1 MSGIYKWFSVAILSF
16 VTWCPAQNID
26 PWKTLPVV
34 AEPVFKKDTFNIVR
48 YGAVNDGLTL
58 NTKSINDA
66 ISDCNAKGGGV
77 VWIPNGLWITGPIQ
91 LKSNVNFSLD
101 NNATLLFSKDKSQY
115 ELIESNWEGLPAV
128 RNQSP
133 IWGTNLENIAI
144 TGKGIIDGNGDA
156 WRAVKKDKLTET
168 QWKKLLATGGVV
180 SEDGKQWFP
189 SPQYLAGHK
198 IDKAGV
204 LTNGKTLNDY
214 KDYKD
219 FFRPNLVVLTNCNK
233 ILIDGPIFQN
243 SAAWC
248 LHPLMSQ
255 NVTVRNVLVKNP
267 WYAHNGDGLDVESC
281 SNILIENCVFDVG
294 DDGICIKSGRDEEG
308 RKRAM
313 PTQNLI
319 ARNCV
324 VYQAHGGFVI
334 GSEMS
339 GGVKNMFV
347 ENCTFIGSDI
357 GLRFKTARGRGGMV
371 ENVYVRNISM
381 KEIVGE
387 AILFDM
393 YYMAKDPIV
402 LAGEKRE
409 APKVEL
415 FPVTE
420 GTPQFQ
426 NFVIENVVCNGA
438 EKGIFVRGLPEM
450 KIKNLKFKNINIQSN
465 QGVEISEALGLSF
478 ENVNI
483 ISKNTDPV
491 VSINNTKDVVF
502 DGLKY
507 PENSNLLFNVWGVG
521 TQNIKVLNI
530 DKTKTK
536 ELKRIGEGTSLKSIE
551 IK

>member
-1 MSGIYKWFSVAILSF
+1 MRLIKYSISIPLFLINCLCIS
-16 VTWCPAQNID
+16 QNLD
-26 PWKTLPVV
+26 PWANLPVV
-34 AEPVFKKDTFNIVR
+34 QEAKFKADTFSIVN
-48 YGAVNDGLTL
+48 YGAINDGLTL
-58 NTKSINDA
+58 NSISINKA
-66 ISDCNAKGGGV
+66 ITECNAKGGGV
-77 VWIPNGLWITGPIQ
+77 VKVPNGLWLTGPIEM
-91 LKSNVNFSLD
+91 KSNVNLYVDKS
-101 NNATLLFSKDKSQY
+101 AILLFTKDKSQY
-115 ELIESNWEGLPAV
+115 ELVESNWEGLPAV

-133 IWGTNLENIAI
+133 IWGKNLENIAI

-156 WRAVKKDKLTET
+156 WRSVKKDKLTET
-168 QWKKLLATGGVV
+168 QWKKLVASGGVV

-189 SPQYLAGHK
+189 SAQYLAGHK
-198 IDKAGV
+198 TEKAGV
-204 LTNGKTLNDY
+204 LTNGKSLNDF
-214 KDYKD
+214 KDFKD

-233 ILIDGPIFQN
+233 ILIDGLTFQN

-248 LHPLMSQ
+248 LHPLMSK
-255 NVTVRNVLVKNP
+255 NVVVRNVLVKNP

-281 SNILIENCVFDVG
+281 SNVLIESCVFDVG

-308 RKRAM
+308 RKRGM
-313 PTQNLI
+313 PTENLI

-347 ENCTFIGSDI
+347 ENCTFVGSDI

-371 ENVYVRNISM
+371 ENVYVRNIAM
-381 KEIVGE
+381 KEILGE

-393 YYMAKDPIV
+393 YYMAKDPIA

-415 FPVTE
+415 FPVTAA
-420 GTPQFQ
+420 TPQFQ

-438 EKGIFVRGLPEM
+438 EKAIFVRGLPEM
-450 KIKNLKFKNINIQSN
+450 KIKNLKFKNLTLQANHGI
-465 QGVEISEALGLSF
+465 EITEAAGLSF

-483 ISKNTDPV
+483 VSKNTEPV
-491 VSINNTKDVVF
+491 VNITNTTDVLF

-507 PENSNLLFNVWGVG
+507 PEQSNLLFHIAGEK
-521 TQNIKVLNI
+521 TSNIKVVNT
-530 DKTKTK
+530 DKSKAK
-536 ELKRIGEGTSLKSIE
+536 LLKKLAEGTGSKSIE